1 MQYEKENSL
10 DFVAWLVQELQLL
23 MLQRQCKPNAI
34 KARFRLLR
42 RSLSSREQRYDGF
55 SQTPKNCDK
64 TSLSCCD

>member
-34 KARFRLLR
+34 KACFRLLR
-42 RSLSSREQRYDGF
+42 RSLSSREQR
-55 SQTPKNCDK
+55 
-64 TSLSCCD
+64 

>member
-23 MLQRQCKPNAI
+23 MLQR
-34 KARFRLLR
+34 
-42 RSLSSREQRYDGF
+42 YDGF

-64 TSLSCCD
+64 TSLSCCDGVGDLRQRGRIG